1 MSEPASTPGWV
12 PTVPR
17 PRLFALLDD
26 GARRQ
31 VTLVQA
37 GPGWGKTTLAASW
50 MGSRPGAYAWV
61 TLKPRHRDVH
71 ALRTAVG
78 GVLGPAGVVIVGD
91 CAQDAPG
98 PVTLVLDDLQALDG
112 SPAADDL
119 AAFVENRHG
128 WLRFLLISRTEPALP
143 LHRLRAAGELT
154 EIGAAD
160 LAFTADEVPGGV
172 AFTAEEVPADLAF
185 TAGQVSGDLAFTAG
199 RAAGD
204 ALERTEGWPLG
215 MRLAA
220 EARHP
225 EAATRDYLLREVV
238 DAQPPAVRRFL
249 LRTCFPDLIRAD
261 LATALTGETHG
272 RQILEHLR
280 RSTGFVCRSA
290 DDPRSFRY
298 HRQLRD
304 ALREQFEVDD
314 PDAAAALHGLIARWY
329 ARERM
334 TAEALRHARLA
345 GDWTYVGRLVAELGI
360 VMIMSAR
367 RDHLYDTVRR
377 IPAGLLPT
385 TAELSLCAAVLMFA
399 NGNLPAMRDQF
410 ARARRLLAGR
420 DPGHRLAVEAA
431 LAAFEA
437 AAVVRVSGDM
447 PGLVAA
453 TTDVLELLRP
463 ARLDQLP
470 TMLELRA
477 FALADKGVGL
487 LWTGTLDQADQY
499 LWAGMSAARS
509 SGVQLVEVN
518 ARGYL
523 GLLAYLQGSLGE
535 AAEQAAAAAEMAR
548 RMRMESAPQAAMAH
562 LVVALVEIERNRPA
576 EAQAA
581 MRRALH
587 SEMVPYEAI
596 TAMLATLVRVQLL
609 LAGDDPAAARALLET
624 ARAERPPTLIAP
636 RLDRML
642 RVTESELALALHE
655 PLRVI
660 ALFRTAEPDLRPAEQ
675 VCLGRA
681 HLALGDHAAAE
692 ELLTRAGNSPDMV
705 AAVTAWIALALLAEA
720 QGHVSRSVDAM
731 SRAGTLAR
739 RNGIRRP
746 FRRFDPARI
755 AALTGRQR
763 WLEEDDYTGPLG
775 FETPAH
781 TEAAALAEPLSE
793 RELDV
798 LRFLPTVLTANEIAA
813 SLGIS
818 VNTVKAHMRA
828 IYRKLGA
835 ARRREAVVRAR
846 QQGLL

>member
-1 MSEPASTPGWV
+1 MSEPASAPGWV

-26 GARRQ
+26 GARRP

-61 TLKPRHRDVH
+61 TLTPRQREVR

-78 GVLGPAGVVIVGD
+78 GVLEPAGVVIVDG

-112 SPAADDL
+112 SPAAADL
-119 AAFVENRHG
+119 AAFVECRPD

-160 LAFTADEVPGGV
+160 LAFTA
-172 AFTAEEVPADLAF
+172 EEVP
-185 TAGQVSGDLAFTAG
+185 
-199 RAAGD
+199 GD

-225 EAATRDYLLREVV
+225 EEATRDYLLREVV

-249 LRTCFPDLIRAD
+249 LRTCFPDLISAD

-280 RSTGFVCRSA
+280 RSTGFVCHSA
-290 DDPRSFRY
+290 DDSRWFRY
-298 HRQLRD
+298 HHQLRD
-304 ALREQFEVDD
+304 ALREQFEVED
-314 PDAAAALHGLIARWY
+314 PEATAALHGLIARWY
-329 ARERM
+329 AQEPM
-334 TAEALRHARLA
+334 AAEALRHARLA
-345 GDWTYVGRLVAELGI
+345 GDWAYVGRLVAEQGI
-360 VMIMSAR
+360 AMIMSSR
-367 RDHLYDTVRR
+367 RHELYDTIRR
-377 IPAGLLPT
+377 IPARLLPT
-385 TAELSLCAAVLMFA
+385 TAELSLCAAVLMYA
-399 NGNLPAMRDQF
+399 NGNQPALRERL
-410 ARARRLLAGR
+410 ARSRRQLAGR
-420 DPGHRLAVEAA
+420 APEQRLAIEAS

-447 PGLVAA
+447 PALVAA
-453 TTDVLELLRP
+453 TTGVLELLRP

-470 TMLELRA
+470 SLLELRA
-477 FALADKGVGL
+477 FALANKGVGL
-487 LWTGTLDQADQY
+487 LWTGTLDQADQF
-499 LWAGMSAARS
+499 LWAGLSAARA
-509 SGVQLVEVN
+509 SGVQLVEIN
-518 ARGYL
+518 AQGYL

-535 AAEQAAAAAEMAR
+535 AQEHAAAAAGMAR
-548 RMRMESAPQAAMAH
+548 QIRMESAPQAAMAH
-562 LVVALVEIERNRPA
+562 LVVALVEIERNRSA
-576 EAQAA
+576 EAQTA

-587 SEMVPYEAI
+587 SEMNPYEAM
-596 TAMLATLVRVQLL
+596 TAMLAMLVRVQLL

-624 ARAERPPTLIAP
+624 ARDQRPPTLIAP

-681 HLALGDHAAAE
+681 YLALGEYAAAE
-692 ELLTRAGNSPDMV
+692 ELLSRAGNSPDMV

-755 AALTGRQR
+755 AALAGRQR
-763 WLEEDDYTGPLG
+763 WLEEDDNTGPFG

-781 TEAAALAEPLSE
+781 PGAAALTEPLSE
-793 RELDV
+793 RERDV

-835 ARRREAVVRAR
+835 TRRREAVVRAR